1 MYKGYEITEVTKD
14 NESQYLH
21 DIAELEE
28 LVLDRMQQE
37 GRNGQL
43 FITGQEGISEY
54 VNSDSNHVMVAV
66 GNDDKKLISAVYITQ
81 GQVDFTYNDIT
92 KYFKC
97 DDDYKEYIKSK
108 YTKSEFN
115 RMIREIYIEKIQ
127 AFRYARDMIL
137 SQKGEISLERL
148 SEDERNI
155 IFMSKVTQERNNP
168 ENQFH
173 EKSEIRDDLNKYM
186 TLYMTKVKNDL
197 HRYQQFYWVDFN
209 YLKENLG
216 LRQSE
221 QQGEYSID
229 STIST
234 CDRLIYDKVL
244 SYQKYKIYDTEHCSN
259 MSKYYN
265 ANTANT
271 IELDTY
277 ITHPSNRENG
287 IARILVFEG
296 IKKSIQR
303 VLRNPDNSEI
313 FLASTLHEEN
323 LSSKYVSDFFG
334 LTDYLFVNRRN
345 GRDRQVH
352 ICKIK
357 REDVSNYLEKM
368 EKKIAVLYG
377 YNPRNIRIS
386 QNERNAI
393 IEEQLNYEIQ
403 ELSRLN
409 SIKDVDKAKKFT
421 GYIKGKKSKIEKLRG
436 LLSEVQKS
444 KKCEVS
450 QDVQPIGN
458 NQDNSAPEL

>member
-1 MYKGYEITEVTKD
+1 
-14 NESQYLH
+14 
-21 DIAELEE
+21 
-28 LVLDRMQQE
+28 
-37 GRNGQL
+37 
-43 FITGQEGISEY
+43 
-54 VNSDSNHVMVAV
+54 
-66 GNDDKKLISAVYITQ
+66 
-81 GQVDFTYNDIT
+81 
-92 KYFKC
+92 
-97 DDDYKEYIKSK
+97 
-108 YTKSEFN
+108 
-115 RMIREIYIEKIQ
+115 
-127 AFRYARDMIL
+127 
-137 SQKGEISLERL
+137 
-148 SEDERNI
+148 
-155 IFMSKVTQERNNP
+155 
-168 ENQFH
+168 
-173 EKSEIRDDLNKYM
+173 M
-186 TLYMTKVKNDL
+186 TLYMMKVKNDL
-197 HRYQQFYWVDFN
+197 HRYQQFYWVDFD

-234 CDRLIYDKVL
+234 CDRLTYDKVL

-296 IKKSIQR
+296 IKKSMQR
-303 VLRNPDNSEI
+303 VLRNQDNSEI

-357 REDVSNYLEKM
+357 REEVNVYLENM

-377 YNPRNIRIS
+377 YNPRNIKITES
-386 QNERNAI
+386 EKMQI

-403 ELSRLN
+403 ELNRLN
-409 SIKDVDKAKKFT
+409 GVKDDFKAKKYT
-421 GYIKGKKSKIEKLRG
+421 GYIKGKKSKIEKLKAV
-436 LLSEVQKS
+436 LAKIQEYSEHETAEDIQS
-444 KKCEVS
+444 IE
-450 QDVQPIGN
+450 N
-458 NQDNSAPEL
+458 NSNNGAPEL